1 MQNTTSVN
9 AHVLGL
15 KLENEVLTSMKALG
29 VFDAIYHERDL
40 VQKFGWQCCSID
52 VLAVCGDFIVPT
64 QQKWRNS
71 KRRETQGVDNFI
83 KSIEYVERKLGKK
96 ILFGVWS
103 SRMKPFDDNV
113 MKLQERNVVCV
124 SHSTD
129 IDTLVEKTIDVVKKE
144 INKKKNVCV

>member
-129 IDTLVEKTIDVVKKE
+129 IDTLVEKTIDIVKKE